1 LKEIRSMS
9 QSSPLSRV
17 KEKFGGKDKLVDQIV
32 GLLGSTGDEPKDELR
47 KRLLGAANRKLIRLH
62 DVATGLKQHGG
73 HDKLAD
79 AAAAGLGR
87 AKDKDYVQKLTTYSA
102 GRLLDM
108 VRVSERHAKGAS
120 AKAAAKSAA
129 RSAAPAKTP
138 KPAAKAKAPGKKAA
152 AKSA

>member
-9 QSSPLSRV
+9 QNSPLARV
-17 KEKFGGKDKLVDQIV
+17 KEEFGGKDKLVDKIV
-32 GLLGSTGDEPKDELR
+32 GLLGSTGDEPKEELR

-62 DVATGLKQHGG
+62 EVAASLKQHGG

-87 AKDKDYVQKLTTYSA
+87 GKDKDYVTKLTSYSS

-108 VRVSERHAKGAS
+108 VRVGERRAKGAAAS
-120 AKAAAKSAA
+120 AKAKAAAAARPKAAKAA
-129 RSAAPAKTP
+129 
-138 KPAAKAKAPGKKAA
+138 KPAAKKAA
-152 AKSA
+152 KGA